1 MSVPYYPTS
10 TAAGQGNATVRRYQQ
25 QLKDLG
31 YDRAPGFVDGVLG
44 PRTRQAVSRFQGDHG
59 LLVDGIVGAR
69 TQAKLDSLAISLA
82 VSILN
87 RAEFAKWAPN
97 ALPNTVEAL
106 EAAIRAYPALT
117 NPKVLDDW
125 LGQMWV
131 ESKGFSALVESL
143 NYSVE
148 GLRATFGRHRISDAE
163 CERYGRKPGRPAN
176 QPAIANIVYGG
187 EWGRINLGNT
197 ELTDGWDFR
206 GSGFKQITGRRN
218 TEASG
223 FTAVELRMDVFKA
236 ALAAAQFFVNA
247 GCVPYA
253 LRGDITGVTKKVTGG
268 TNGLAERAAKT
279 ASARNVIL

>member
-1 MSVPYYPTS
+1 MS
-10 TAAGQGNATVRRYQQ
+10 VRRYQQ

-44 PRTRQAVSRFQGDHG
+44 PRTRQAISRFQGDHG

-69 TQAKLDSLAISLA
+69 TQSKLDHLTASLAGQVLSR
-82 VSILN
+82 S
-87 RAEFAKWAPN
+87 EFAKWAPD
-97 ALPNTVEAL
+97 ALPNTVDAL

-131 ESKGFSALVESL
+131 ESKGFSTMVENL

-163 CERYGRKPGRPAN
+163 CAAYGRKPGQPAN
-176 QPAIANIVYGG
+176 QKAIANIVYGG

-218 TEASG
+218 TAASG
-223 FTAVELRMDVFKA
+223 FTAVELRTDVFKA
-236 ALAAAQFFVNA
+236 ALAAAKFFIDA
-247 GCVPYA
+247 GCVAPA
-253 LRGDITGVTKKVTGG
+253 LRGDISGVTKKVNGG
-268 TNGLAERAAKT
+268 HNGLAERAAKT